1 MEGRFTLE
9 PLGALTLDVAAGLH
23 RAAFE
28 PMGEPV
34 WTRQDMAELLA
45 SPGVRGLIL
54 NIEGDAIGVMLRR
67 VTIDEAELLTLAVD
81 PAHRRLGAGRALLA
95 AAVEDVRQSGSRI
108 FFLEVGADNPAAQ
121 ALYAEAGFRPV
132 GRRAGYYPRGAG
144 ATADA
149 VVMRLDLL

>member
-1 MEGRFTLE
+1 MEGRFALA
-9 PLGALTLDVAAGLH
+9 PLGALALDVAAGLH
-23 RAAFE
+23 RASFG

-34 WTRQDMAELLA
+34 WTRQDLAGLLV
-45 SPGVRGLIL
+45 SPGVRGLLLRI
-54 NIEGDAIGVMLRR
+54 GDYAVGIALCR

-95 AAVEDVRQSGSRI
+95 AATDDVRQAGARI

-121 ALYAEAGFRPV
+121 ALYIEAGFRPV
-132 GRRAGYYPRGAG
+132 GRRAGYYPRGEG

>member
-1 MEGRFTLE
+1 MDRRFTLE

-23 RAAFE
+23 RAAFG
-28 PMGEPV
+28 PMGEPI
-34 WTRQDMAELLA
+34 WTRQDVAGLLA
-45 SPGVRGLIL
+45 SRGVRGLL
-54 NIEGDAIGVMLRR
+54 LRTDGTAIGIALRR
-67 VTIDEAELLTLAVD
+67 VTVDEAELLTLAVD
-81 PAHRRLGAGRALLA
+81 PAHRRRGAGRALLVA
-95 AAVEDVRQSGSRI
+95 AIDDVRQAGARS

-121 ALYAEAGFRPV
+121 ALYAQAGFRPV